1 MGASTSKKNIV
12 ADSMVEDDSE
22 SYNLINIHAPTAGI
36 GISIVCCL
44 GLVVCLYRLYRY
56 VMRAKCV
63 RPVAGARGRRF
74 PALPATT
81 AVDMSSHTG
90 HFMPEQ
96 GMAMFGGDARNSYW
110 RPKEDTCLS
119 CSLEQAWKWGG
130 RRRSRGR
137 FTQGDLGCGGQQRG
151 VYGGTSRGES
161 PPPMKRARARS
172 VESF

>member
-63 RPVAGARGRRF
+63 RPVAGARG
-74 PALPATT
+74 
-81 AVDMSSHTG
+81 S
-90 HFMPEQ
+90 
-96 GMAMFGGDARNSYW
+96 
-110 RPKEDTCLS
+110 
-119 CSLEQAWKWGG
+119 
-130 RRRSRGR
+130 
-137 FTQGDLGCGGQQRG
+137 
-151 VYGGTSRGES
+151 
-161 PPPMKRARARS
+161 
-172 VESF
+172 

>member
-1 MGASTSKKNIV
+1 MGASSSKKNIV
-12 ADSMVEDDSE
+12 ADSMTEDDSE
-22 SYNLINIHAPTAGI
+22 SYNLINIHAPTASI

-90 HFMPEQ
+90 HFMPGQ
-96 GMAMFGGDARNSYW
+96 GTAMFGGDARNSYW
-110 RPKEDTCLS
+110 RPKEDTCLT
-119 CSLEQAWKWGG
+119 CSLEEAWKMGG